1 MAKEILPLNTMSNQ
15 AILISFDEFEW
26 FKIVMLL
33 LMDFWEFFETRSL
46 VGQAGLEFMFLPSEC

>member
-46 VGQAGLEFMFLPSEC
+46 VGQAGLEFMFFLSEC